1 MNTEMNTLTSSPAP
15 ETIDAR
21 LGRFKE
27 WRDSLPLQDISLLAA
42 RLGLAWIFIYHG
54 AGTLFGAF
62 GGVGLHRTAVF
73 FATTA
78 HLHPGML
85 FAVLNGAI
93 EFFGGIA
100 IGLGILSRLAG
111 LALVGDMVI
120 AMATV
125 TFSQGFESSA
135 AGPGYELN
143 VALAVL
149 ALVVALQGPGRIS
162 VDALFTRGGHQ
173 PATLR

>member
-1 MNTEMNTLTSSPAP
+1 MTTMTTVPAP
-15 ETIDAR
+15 DTIDTPIR
-21 LGRFKE
+21 RFKE
-27 WRDSLPLQDISLLAA
+27 WRDSLPLQDVSLLAA

-73 FATTA
+73 FASTA
-78 HLHPGML
+78 HLHPGIL
-85 FAVLNGAI
+85 FAVLNGVV

-135 AGPGYELN
+135 AGSGYELN

-149 ALVVALQGPGRIS
+149 ALVVALQGPGRFAL
-162 VDALFTRGGHQ
+162 DALLTRHALE

>member
-1 MNTEMNTLTSSPAP
+1 MNTMTTSPAG
-15 ETIDAR
+15 ETID
-21 LGRFKE
+21 GRVQHFKE

-42 RLGLAWIFIYHG
+42 RLGLAWIFVYHG

-62 GGVGLHRTAVF
+62 GGVGLHRTANY

-85 FAVLNGAI
+85 FAVLNGVI

-100 IGLGILSRLAG
+100 VGLGILSRLAG

-125 TFSQGFESSA
+125 TFQQGFESSA
-135 AGPGYELN
+135 AGSGYELN

-149 ALVVALQGPGRIS
+149 ALVVALQGPGRIAL
-162 VDALFTRGGHQ
+162 DALFARGGLQ
-173 PATLR
+173 AAALR